1 MKTLIIEIDNETRA
15 IAHELNRL
23 KCITEER
30 KACSMSEEKLKVLL
44 KERLSR
50 IIDATAAMQELVNG
64 VKGMDGGSQENDE
77 L

>member
-1 MKTLIIEIDNETRA
+1 MRTLINEIENEIRA

-30 KACSMSEEKLKVLL
+30 KACSTSEEKLKVLL
-44 KERLSR
+44 KERLQR

-64 VKGMDGGSQENDE
+64 VKDCDE
-77 L
+77 LES

>member
-1 MKTLIIEIDNETRA
+1 MKTLIIEIENEIRA

-30 KACSMSEEKLKVLL
+30 KACTTNEEKIKVLL

-50 IIDATAAMQELVNG
+50 IIYATAVMQALVNG
-64 VKGMDGGSQENDE
+64 VKDSDE
-77 L
+77 MIDKD